1 MSIYKND
8 DAAKKLQQIAKQ
20 AALGGCF
27 LSSESL
33 ANTRRLNP
41 ESGHS
46 FRSAFALDRDRIL
59 YSGAYRRY
67 QGKTQVFSF
76 TNFFDEE
83 MSNRSLHTT
92 YVSQIART
100 IAKMLG
106 LDQEMVEAISLGHD
120 LGHTPFGHAGEK
132 ALCACSKKYGVGA
145 FHHNIQSLR
154 VVDKIAKKGQGLNL
168 SFAVRDGII
177 SHDGEVHSQIISP
190 QEQKSEQDLQDYITA
205 KKKGEACQMMPA
217 TMEGCVVRMADTIAY
232 IGQDVEDAIRL
243 GLIDRQDLPA
253 EVVQNLGSTN
263 SQIVDTLIKSVV
275 LGSWKKKFVAFAGDT
290 ADYLKI
296 LKDFNYQ
303 NIYLRS
309 DNDLQAKIDLGVK
322 LLFEKYYQDLQNQKK
337 ESKIFEH
344 FLNSKGEN
352 YLSSVRSKQDAQIV
366 VDFMATMTDR
376 YFNQELKNYLVLQD

>member
-1 MSIYKND
+1 MTQSEKLQEI
-8 DAAKKLQQIAKQ
+8 AKKV
-20 AALGGCF
+20 AARQ
-27 LSSESL
+27 SSADFAADSL
-33 ANTRRLNP
+33 HTKRLKE

-46 FRSAFALDRDRIL
+46 FRSPFALDRDRII

-100 IAKMLG
+100 IAKMLN
-106 LDQEMVEAISLGHD
+106 LDQELVEAIALGHD
-120 LGHTPFGHAGEK
+120 LGHAPFGHAGEK
-132 ALCACSKKYGVGA
+132 ALSKCSQNRGLGY
-145 FHHNIQSLR
+145 FHHNVQSLR

-168 SFAVRDGII
+168 TFAVRDGII
-177 SHDGEVHSQIISP
+177 SHDGEVHSEKISP
-190 QEQKSEQDLQDYITA
+190 QKNKTELDLQKYVQA
-205 KKKGEACQMMPA
+205 KKSGEPSNMMPA
-217 TMEGCVVRMADTIAY
+217 TLEGCVVRMADTIAY

-243 GLIDRQDLPA
+243 GLIRRDDLPQ
-253 EVVQNLGSTN
+253 EVKLHLGSTN

-275 LGSWKKKFVAFAGDT
+275 LGSWEKDFIAFAGDT

-296 LKDFNYQ
+296 LKDFNYK

-309 DNDLQAKIDLGVK
+309 DFDLQRKINFGVNI
-322 LLFEKYYQDLQNQKK
+322 LFEKYLDDLQNEKK
-337 ESKIFEH
+337 ESRIFEH

-352 YLSSVRSKQDAQIV
+352 YLRSVESKSDPRIV
-366 VDFMATMTDR
+366 IDFIATMTDR

>member
-1 MSIYKND
+1 MTSPEKLQEI
-8 DAAKKLQQIAKQ
+8 AKKVAAGQGFASMANDAK
-20 AALGGCF
+20 
-27 LSSESL
+27 S
-33 ANTRRLNP
+33 TKRLKQ

-46 FRSAFALDRDRIL
+46 FRSPFALDRDRIL

-92 YVSQIART
+92 YVSQISRT

-106 LDQEMVEAISLGHD
+106 MDQELAEAIALGHD

-132 ALCACSKKYGVGA
+132 ALSACAKSYGIGE
-145 FHHNIQSLR
+145 FHHNVQSLR

-168 SFAVRDGII
+168 TFAVRDGII
-177 SHDGEVHSQIISP
+177 SHDGEVHSQKIIP
-190 QEQKSEQDLQDYITA
+190 NKSKTEADLQAYVQA
-205 KKKGEACQMMPA
+205 KQGGQSLDSMPA
-217 TMEGCVVRMADTIAY
+217 TLEGCVVRMADTIAY

-243 GLIDRQDLPA
+243 GIIAREDLPA
-253 EVVQNLGSTN
+253 KVVQHLGSTN
-263 SQIVDTLIKSVV
+263 SQIVDALIKSVI
-275 LGSWKKKFVAFAGDT
+275 LGSWGKDFVAFAGDT

-296 LKDFNYQ
+296 LKKFNYK

-309 DNDLQAKIDLGVK
+309 DEDLQKKIDMGVK
-322 LLFEKYYQDLQNQKK
+322 ILFEKYLQDLQENKK
-337 ESKIFEH
+337 SSKIFEH
-344 FLNSKGEN
+344 FLDSKGAD
-352 YLSSVRSKQDAQIV
+352 YLSSLASRTDPRIV
-366 VDFMATMTDR
+366 VDFIATMTDR